1 MTKRTFGGCMVSFFT
16 LCMMM
21 LVLSAPTYAQD
32 GPLSHQET
40 AEVVE
45 DLIKWLEA
53 EYVLPEVAD
62 QYDEPFHLT
71 TMYDASQEPEEIWTL
86 REVPGK
92 RFSEADIY
100 ILISPRTGSGCEAF
114 SYNLKH
120 HGRAVLIGEK
130 TRGTGHR
137 GTYRPVGTQFQAF
150 IPRSRP
156 VHPVTGTGFE
166 GVGVIPNY
174 EAPVDEALD
183 VAYRMALQRLAST
196 TEDPEQKSRIEALLN
211 KQGAQQILD
220 QQIPG
225 RRMSR
230 SVSNGVTDTVDVDL
244 QEYAGNYGDRTI
256 SVEKG
261 SLYIQREAPASQAP
275 GRQISAPKLKLLADG
290 KDEFV
295 LEQYPSGRVKFVR
308 DDAGAI
314 VEVQVLTLQGQ
325 WETSKRDGP

>member
-1 MTKRTFGGCMVSFFT
+1 MTTFYT
-16 LCMMM
+16 
-21 LVLSAPTYAQD
+21 
-32 GPLSHQET
+32 
-40 AEVVE
+40 
-45 DLIKWLEA
+45 
-53 EYVLPEVAD
+53 
-62 QYDEPFHLT
+62 
-71 TMYDASQEPEEIWTL
+71 
-86 REVPGK
+86 
-92 RFSEADIY
+92 
-100 ILISPRTGSGCEAF
+100 
-114 SYNLKH
+114 YNLKH

-130 TRGTGHR
+130 TRGAGHR

-174 EAPVDEALD
+174 EVPVDEALD

-220 QQIPG
+220 
-225 RRMSR
+225 
-230 SVSNGVTDTVDVDL
+230 
-244 QEYAGNYGDRTI
+244 
-256 SVEKG
+256 
-261 SLYIQREAPASQAP
+261 
-275 GRQISAPKLKLLADG
+275 
-290 KDEFV
+290 EFV